1 MKWHSYLNTAS
12 QVLGAY
18 RGELPFHHF
27 IRQFFKQD
35 KKYGSRDRRMIS
47 QLCYGYLRLGGAL
60 KEEPLEDRI
69 LAGYFLTVTH
79 RDELLQ
85 TFRPQWFSWWEGHPA
100 ATLTERMA
108 LLQQTYSAFQV
119 EDIFPL
125 EEKLGA
131 ISDRNQFFKAHLV
144 QPDVYLRI
152 RPGHKKTVLLKLEN
166 AGIAF
171 RLIAP
176 ATIAVGATA
185 PLDQVLELNREAVI
199 QDASSQMVGELMEEM
214 KTLLP
219 EKGLKVWDCCA
230 ASGGKSILVKDVVGK
245 MELTVS
251 DVRESVLHNLRSR
264 MKEAGIGGY
273 KALVADLANPSTF
286 IPLEKQSFDLII
298 ADVPCSGSGTWARTP
313 ELLATFQ
320 EADLGKYTTLQ
331 EKIVSRVLPY
341 LKKGGTLLYIT
352 CSVFREENDDRVTF
366 LQQEKGLKLVK
377 ATYLE
382 GYAQK
387 ADTLYAAFFTAL

>member
-1 MKWHSYLNTAS
+1 MRPFLLFIDTETSGLPKKWDLPYSVEGNWPHAVQFSWTVYTVEGRLIKQENHYIGDPDFTVTPESIQVHGITREFLDRNGEPRRKVMELLTADLIAFDP
-12 QVLGAY
+12 VVIG
-18 RGELPFHHF
+18 HF
-27 IRQFFKQD
+27 IELD
-35 KKYGSRDRRMIS
+35 
-47 QLCYGYLRLGGAL
+47 LH
-60 KEEPLEDRI
+60 
-69 LAGYFLTVTH
+69 LAGAEYYRSGMENIIQQYPSYCTM
-79 RDELLQ
+79 Q
-85 TFRPQWFSWWEGHPA
+85 
-100 ATLTERMA
+100 ATR
-108 LLQQTYSAFQV
+108 
-119 EDIFPL
+119 
-125 EEKLGA
+125 
-131 ISDRNQFFKAHLV
+131 HLV
-144 QPDVYLRI
+144 RPDVYLRI

-313 ELLATFQ
+313 EQLATFQ

-341 LKKGGTLLYIT
+341 LKKRGTLLYIT
-352 CSVFREENDDRVTF
+352 CSVFREENEDRVTF

>member
-12 QVLGAY
+12 QVLGSY
-18 RGELPFHHF
+18 RGEMPFHHF

-35 KKYGSRDRRMIS
+35 KKYGSRDRRVIS

-60 KEEPLEDRI
+60 NDAAMEERI

-85 TFRPQWFSWWEGHPA
+85 TFRPEWFAWWEGHPA
-100 ATLTERMA
+100 ATLSERMA
-108 LLQQTYSAFQV
+108 QV
-119 EDIFPL
+119 KEAYPGFDVQDIFPL
-125 EEKLGA
+125 KEKTGA
-131 ISDRNQFFKAHLV
+131 LSNATLFFKAHLV

-152 RPGHKKTVLLKLEN
+152 RPGHKKTVLLKLEK

-176 ATIAVGATA
+176 ATIAVAATA

-199 QDASSQMVGELMEEM
+199 QDASSQLVGALMEEM

-230 ASGGKSILVKDVVGK
+230 ASGGKSILIKDVVGK

-273 KALVADLANPSTF
+273 RALVADLANSAAF
-286 IPLEKQSFDLII
+286 IPLEKNSFDLII
-298 ADVPCSGSGTWARTP
+298 ADVPCSGSGTWSRTP
-313 ELLATFQ
+313 EQLSFFK
-320 EADLGKYTTLQ
+320 EEDIVKYTALQ

-352 CSVFREENDDRVTF
+352 CSVFREENEDRVAF
-366 LQQEKGLKLVK
+366 LQQEKGLKCVK

-387 ADTLYAAFFTAL
+387 ADTLYAAFFTA